1 MVINQYLKHT
11 FCNKE
16 ICCSLITLGKD
27 GIWIAEPEFWIKH
40 GAVICTRRKF
50 LAIQRIT
57 VCFVYHGYVGTIC
70 LLKVQNACEAIYCFT
85 WYHWFL
91 RILREKRS
99 LFPMG
104 SKSTANIQ
112 LADFSAVKEAEGP
125 SGQGSGPRSLVLVC
139 VLPSGPSTFL
149 VYVLISG
156 PFSFISLNLCSTFR
170 SVHLHLSWSVFYFPV
185 RLFIFFRGSGRSTWG
200 YESRRCMLFAGSSIM
215 WVVVGKR

>member
-57 VCFVYHGYVGTIC
+57 VCFVYHVYVGTIY

-91 RILREKRS
+91 GILREKRS

-125 SGQGSGPRSLVLVC
+125 SGQGSGPGSLVLVC
-139 VLPSGPSTFL
+139 VLRSGPSTFL

-156 PFSFISLNLCSTFR
+156 PFSFISLSPCSAFR
-170 SVHLHLSWSVFYFPV
+170 SIHLLLSWSLSYFPV
-185 RLFIFFRGSGRSTWG
+185 LPP
-200 YESRRCMLFAGSSIM
+200 C
-215 WVVVGKR
+215 